1 MYQFRVVFRAVN
13 MRVEVVKGLVLVGL
27 FLMTFLLGL
36 VPVKIVKVA
45 RERSV
50 RRGSRQTR
58 YKRVMSLFS
67 CYAAGVFLATC
78 LLDLFPDVR
87 DKLSDV
93 LDEAQIYTSFPI
105 PEFVMVCGLFLILTV
120 EQIVLFCK
128 ESKEF
133 KGHPCDAGKTL
144 PVREQRSFSRS
155 AEFSP
160 RSLDC
165 ITDRPRSA
173 TFSSSSTV
181 QRGDRGSDESSRVP
195 LLRDDNHS
203 QGHSHSH
210 DHSSVFDTEAQDHST
225 FRSLLLL
232 LALSLHSV
240 FEGLAVGLQQKTVDV
255 LAIFAALALHKCVL
269 SFSLGLSL
277 VQSELS
283 NGGIIRSV
291 LFFSL
296 SSPLGIGIGLCI
308 TDLSNSNATH
318 LAEGILQGIA
328 CGTFLYVTFF
338 EMLPHEFHSSDD
350 RLMKVLC
357 LLLGYSTV
365 TVILFFHN
373 NVEKPTC
380 FRGPGPFPGENY
392 NATK

>member
-1 MYQFRVVFRAVN
+1 

-36 VPVKIVKVA
+36 LPVKIVKVV
-45 RERSV
+45 RQRSV
-50 RRGSRQTR
+50 QRGSRQTR

-93 LDEAQIYTSFPI
+93 LDEAQIYTSFPV

-128 ESKEF
+128 ESKDF
-133 KGHPCDAGKTL
+133 LRHSHDAAKTS
-144 PVREQRSFSRS
+144 PMRDHRSLSRS

-160 RSLDC
+160 RSLNC

-173 TFSSSSTV
+173 TFSSPGTV
-181 QRGDRGSDESSRVP
+181 QRGERGSDESSRVP
-195 LLRDDNHS
+195 LLRNESHD
-203 QGHSHSH
+203 HSH
-210 DHSSVFDTEAQDHST
+210 DHSFVTEAQDHST

-240 FEGLAVGLQQKTVDV
+240 FEGLAVGLQQKAVDV
-255 LAIFAALALHKCVL
+255 LAVFAALALHKCVL

-291 LFFSL
+291 VLFSL

-308 TDLSNSNATH
+308 TDLSNTNATH

-380 FRGPGPFPGENY
+380 FRGPGPFPSESY
-392 NATK
+392 NATT